1 MRVSLL
7 LKEGRRED
15 GVEPITSALAYERK
29 EAKMKNAYIVD
40 AVRTAFDRYVLCAM
54 GIGAGQ
60 GIALMIERVE
70 G

>member
-1 MRVSLL
+1 M
-7 LKEGRRED
+7 EA
-15 GVEPITSALAYERK
+15 ITSALAYERK

-54 GIGAGQ
+54 RIGAGQ
-60 GIALMIERVE
+60 GIVLMIERVE